1 MFRKL
6 GKKAQTT
13 AEYAVLIALV
23 VGAVV
28 AMQVYV
34 RRGLQGRIRDV
45 VDDIDLGGQLAGM
58 AGTNVGTIFA
68 GDQYEP
74 YYMESAANTQ
84 QSANETESLAIG
96 GGITRGSNTTVSGDR
111 NQTMGWSGY

>member
-1 MFRKL
+1 MFRRL

-13 AEYAVLIALV
+13 AEYAILIALV

-34 RRGLQGRIRDV
+34 RRGIQGRVRDA
-45 VDDIDLGGQLAGM
+45 VDYT
-58 AGTNVGTIFA
+58 GTNGSVGNETFGFG

-74 YYMESAANTQ
+74 YYLVSDASSGQIAT
-84 QSANETESLAIG
+84 SNEALLTG
-96 GGITRGSNTTVSGDR
+96 GGVTRNSTTTSTGLR
-111 NQTMGWSGY
+111 NQTMGWSG